1 MPPSPPLPPP
11 PGAPPPLPPPGAPPP
26 RTPLPPSAPT
36 PCGADRTPLVPG
48 RPTTAVDGGVAD
60 PGVVDCSSLL
70 LALPALAAGHCR
82 AATEVSL
89 QWIPLL
95 RDGGEWVDHVE
106 HIRHAG
112 TLRVGGLQPGARYQ
126 FRLVAHNEYGS
137 SAPGLASEPVALCS
151 GAAAPL
157 TLNNGALRAVDAL
170 GGWVRDDGGGKPTKG
185 SAFATAAVVSAA
197 VLLVGCACVCCCCV
211 LLSVRRRGR
220 RRRPRYGKLGDREDA
235 WENGGADS
243 ESFARVSIVLGD
255 GSPPKEVEVSLAGVG
270 GARTLRRRLCDTLR
284 DTHGLCAE
292 PGELQVDLEDA
303 FGEMTPMTEATTMRE
318 VVGARR
324 LRVRAPAPGSFEV

>member
-1 MPPSPPLPPP
+1 M
-11 PGAPPPLPPPGAPPP
+11 
-26 RTPLPPSAPT
+26 
-36 PCGADRTPLVPG
+36 PG

-220 RRRPRYGKLGDREDA
+220 RRRTRYGKLRDGEDA
-235 WENGGADS
+235 WENGGADG

-255 GSPPKEVEVSLAGVG
+255 GSPPREVEVSLAGVG

-303 FGEMTPMTEATTMRE
+303 FGEMTPMTEATTMRG